1 MFYSF
6 GLLIMDPFYVGNV
19 GNFQQNKI
27 SNIEQIRALENYIYR
42 FQLKESVRLIKN
54 TQWNFSEIEAF
65 QILVTVITKITGIFL
80 FLAFLFLFV
89 LAIYKFGLSIFNNTL
104 DSILLIIILYQ
115 IAISVF
121 LLFICPFTIIQ
132 FLFFIY

>member
-1 MFYSF
+1 MS
-6 GLLIMDPFYVGNV
+6 D
-19 GNFQQNKI
+19 NK
-27 SNIEQIRALENYIYR
+27 
-42 FQLKESVRLIKN
+42 KD

-89 LAIYKFGLSIFNNTL
+89 LAIYKFGLSIFNNPI
-104 DSILLIIILYQ
+104 DFILLIIILYQ

-121 LLFICPFTIIQ
+121 AFHMPVYNNSIFILFINDSSLIPKIFINKTIN
-132 FLFFIY
+132 